1 MKSKMKIKMDF
12 YMVLSLF
19 IITTIIEVNC
29 FNIRLNSLRTII
41 SSQAAIRAFTSQV
54 TNEIFNENILVS
66 EFSRYQ
72 YDSHFDTFYVLL
84 FTTSLY
90 LHFKYTTNIDNKLKD
105 LDTYNK
111 VKKITNQCLLIFI
124 LIFTKNVEN
133 AI

>member
-1 MKSKMKIKMDF
+1 MDF

-29 FNIRLNSLRTII
+29 FNIRLNSLRTIV

-54 TNEIFNENILVS
+54 TNELFNENILVS

-90 LHFKYTTNIDNKLKD
+90 LHFKYTTNIDTKLKNV
-105 LDTYNK
+105 DTYNK

>member
-1 MKSKMKIKMDF
+1 MDF

-29 FNIRLNSLRTII
+29 FNIRLNSLRTIV

-54 TNEIFNENILVS
+54 TNELFNENILVT

-90 LHFKYTTNIDNKLKD
+90 LHFKYTTNIDTKLKNV
-105 LDTYNK
+105 DTYNK

>member
-1 MKSKMKIKMDF
+1 MKSKMKLKMDF

-54 TNEIFNENILVS
+54 TNEIFNENILVT

-111 VKKITNQCLLIFI
+111 VKKITNQCLFIFI

>member
-1 MKSKMKIKMDF
+1 MKSKMKLKMDF